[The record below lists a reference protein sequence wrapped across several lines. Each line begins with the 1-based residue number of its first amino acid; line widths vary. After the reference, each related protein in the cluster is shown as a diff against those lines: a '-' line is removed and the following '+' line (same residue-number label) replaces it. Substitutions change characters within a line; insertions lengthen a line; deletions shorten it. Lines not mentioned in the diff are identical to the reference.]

1 MDTLTTGARGTMISL
16 SGMAEAVEENWS
28 RNELFRLCIVEYPR
42 RFHTASINDRQRLV
56 ERGPRLTNSVWDA
69 AIGASIEQACLAH
82 GCYPPTWTDE
92 PERFLAG
99 PEELLPQWSATVSCH
114 LPAPFTRR
122 GIVIDARNLD
132 RRTGDERWRPDIG
145 DPDDR
150 WPRRPEQGEDNR
162 AREPEH
168 EAEGRLDKCCESIES
183 EALRSGWALRVCLGQ
198 GRRARTFAL
207 GGTQHCRQPDRV
219 ARRRAN
225 PGADPRGLAGT
236 GVNEQE
242 WHELVNQASNPGAK
256 SRIPPR
262 TVWNRPALTVAG
274 TAPGIVKQWE
284 SAWVAKR

>member
-1 MDTLTTGARGTMISL
+1 MVSL
-16 SGMAEAVEENWS
+16 SAMAEAVEENWS

-42 RFHTASINDRQRLV
+42 RFHTASANDRQRLV

-69 AIGASIEQACLAH
+69 AIGASIEQQACLAH
-82 GCYPPTWTDE
+82 GCQPPAWTDE

-132 RRTGDERWRPDIG
+132 LRTGDERWRPDIG

-168 EAEGRLDKCCESIES
+168 EARGPLEKCCESIEN

-198 GRRARTFAL
+198 GWQARTFAL
-207 GGTQHCRQPDRV
+207 RGRNTADSPIVLLDEQPT
-219 ARRRAN
+219 RALMY
-225 PGADPRGLAGT
+225 RGLAGT